1 MLTQKC
7 VLVFLE
13 TDEVTRL
20 AWVNRQNY
28 KKLKEDEAIKESIW
42 RGDLSDKYR
51 GKFWKFVC
59 RVDK

>member
-28 KKLKEDEAIKESIW
+28 KKLKEDEAIKESI
-42 RGDLSDKYR
+42 
-51 GKFWKFVC
+51 
-59 RVDK
+59 